1 MHSLIRL
8 TALVG
13 VGMLVGACASNPPPV
28 APAAAAPTAAAS
40 TAPAPEVKRVHLEDK
55 TLTNE
60 EVNALF
66 SQGYKPTSRNG
77 EVYYCRKEAQVG
89 TRFEHVSCHTA
100 DQMKEIA
107 RNAQDMAA
115 SQQKDTGSRTG
126 H

>member
-1 MHSLIRL
+1 MNSLSRL
-8 TALVG
+8 TAFVSISLLV
-13 VGMLVGACASNPPPV
+13 VACATKP
-28 APAAAAPTAAAS
+28 APAPTTTAAAAPD
-40 TAPAPEVKRVHLEDK
+40 PAVKRVYLEDK

-107 RNAQDMAA
+107 REAMDMAA
-115 SQQKDTGSRTG
+115 SQQKVSGTPTG